1 MDARAMPFW
10 KLTNFF
16 YWSFGLDLSFPYDH
30 DGIQKFTFPMNG
42 NNPEGGE
49 LIAKEAAPPGE
60 RRNPVYSVNQP

>member
-1 MDARAMPFW
+1 M
-10 KLTNFF
+10 
-16 YWSFGLDLSFPYDH
+16 DLSFPYDH